1 MLLCDGCDCGI
12 FASQL
17 EKYLRLTLLS
27 QDSTSFVLTLL
38 WPPFQRGSG
47 FVTSVFLALVVILAL
62 MRERNTVYRV
72 SRREILSS
80 AEGGGPLIL
89 HRLHR
94 PRISMT
100 LR

>member
-1 MLLCDGCDCGI
+1 
-12 FASQL
+12 
-17 EKYLRLTLLS
+17 
-27 QDSTSFVLTLL
+27 
-38 WPPFQRGSG
+38 
-47 FVTSVFLALVVILAL
+47 LALVVILAL